1 MRKVYLFFVC
11 CIVATSLTLNV
22 VLAHETVVNPPNT
35 IKDIEPY
42 ISDRALGFVL
52 KLENNC
58 PIREQLRSFFEKLK
72 DLLKLESSVTPL
84 IEDNEPKTFK
94 FDLKS
99 KSENLLQTMFML
111 GRGLVSYLEQ
121 KYFKAM
127 NINSN
132 VNTTKNILHLEQSKF

>member
-1 MRKVYLFFVC
+1 
-11 CIVATSLTLNV
+11 
-22 VLAHETVVNPPNT
+22 VNPPNT